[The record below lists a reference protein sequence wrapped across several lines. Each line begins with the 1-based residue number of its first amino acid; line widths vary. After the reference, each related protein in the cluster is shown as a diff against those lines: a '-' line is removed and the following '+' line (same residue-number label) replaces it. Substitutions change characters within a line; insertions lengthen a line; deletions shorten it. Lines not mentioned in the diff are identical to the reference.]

1 MRTLILGGTGEAR
14 TLAAALHSRGD
25 EVVTSLAGVV
35 ARPALPVG
43 EVISGGFGGVDGL
56 TIFLGERQID
66 RLVDATHPFA
76 ARISANARAASQRS
90 GVPLRALRRP
100 GWAAGHD
107 DRWTRVP
114 DVTAAA
120 AAVPSLSPPGVGV
133 LVTTGRRDLAP
144 FTADALRHYII
155 RCVDPPR
162 EPLPPRW
169 TLLLARGPYTV
180 AAETELIT
188 THAVAVLVTK
198 DSGGEQ
204 TAAKLT
210 AARERG
216 VDVVMVDRPPAPPA
230 DAGTVA
236 ELLALLDAEAG

>member
-14 TLAAALHSRGD
+14 TLATALHSRGD
-25 EVVTSLAGVV
+25 EVLTSLAGVV

-43 EVISGGFGGVDGL
+43 EVVSGGFGGIAGMAA
-56 TIFLGERQID
+56 FLRERHID
-66 RLVDATHPFA
+66 CLVDATHPFA
-76 ARISANARAASQRS
+76 ARISANARAAAVD
-90 GVPLRALRRP
+90 VPLWVLRRP
-100 GWAAGHD
+100 GWTAGPG
-107 DRWTRVP
+107 DRWHRVP

-120 AAVPSLSPPGVGV
+120 AAVLALSPPGVGV

-144 FTADALRHYII
+144 FAADGLRHYVI
-155 RCVDPPR
+155 RCVDPP
-162 EPLPPRW
+162 EVPLPPRR

-180 AAETELIT
+180 AAESELMA

-216 VDVVMVDRPPAPPA
+216 IDVVMVDRPPAPPA
-230 DAGTVA
+230 DAGTVD
-236 ELLALLDAEAG
+236 ELLALLDR